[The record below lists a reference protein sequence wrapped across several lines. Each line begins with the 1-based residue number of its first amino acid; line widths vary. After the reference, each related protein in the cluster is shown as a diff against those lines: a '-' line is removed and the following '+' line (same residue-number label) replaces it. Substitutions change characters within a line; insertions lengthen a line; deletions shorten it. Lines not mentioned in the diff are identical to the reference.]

1 MLCLVC
7 GAEAPLGFISHLS
20 LLGCVNAMKAE
31 LAEWRTGRR
40 RVYWQTRRELSGGY
54 IYCSSGYC
62 EAGAKREAGQD
73 VDGSTYPT
81 MKLVRRTVGPR
92 GNVRPWVKK

>member
-31 LAEWRTGRR
+31 LAEWRTGKR
-40 RVYWQTRRELSGGY
+40 RVYWR
-54 IYCSSGYC
+54 I
-62 EAGAKREAGQD
+62 KREAYGKYSY
-73 VDGSTYPT
+73 DGGP
-81 MKLVRRTVGPR
+81 LVRPIERKELHLAAGSRGFKAIRVTVGPAC
-92 GNVRPWVKK
+92 NVRPWRKK